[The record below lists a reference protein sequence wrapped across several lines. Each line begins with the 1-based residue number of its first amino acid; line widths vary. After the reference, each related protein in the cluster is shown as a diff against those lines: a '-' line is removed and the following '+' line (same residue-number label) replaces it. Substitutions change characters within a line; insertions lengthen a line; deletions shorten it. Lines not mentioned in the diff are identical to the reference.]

1 MPLLIFINE
10 LHCLIGYNFI
20 KKRKTMNYPKFYDS
34 IKPIIFKDNL
44 SDMLGAFEDGI
55 IEYTY
60 LDVVKA
66 AGHSCPTV
74 AGSYL
79 LVQKAMDE
87 LYIGDR
93 IPIRGEI
100 EVFLKDDIK
109 EGVTGVMANIFSHLT
124 GATDQSGFKGL
135 RFNRTGLL
143 HFNQKFN
150 GDFKFKR
157 IDSGREV
164 RLNYDQALVKS
175 KPQIIEL
182 MLLVEKKMA
191 TPEQLNEFKILWQ
204 KRVEEIF
211 NNADKVISVVD

>member
-1 MPLLIFINE
+1 MNTNP
-10 LHCLIGYNFI
+10 LIGYNFI
-20 KKRKTMNYPKFYDS
+20 KKRETMNYPKFYND

-44 SDMLGAFEDGI
+44 AHMLGAFEDGI
-55 IEYTY
+55 IEFHY

-74 AGSYL
+74 AGAYL
-79 LVQKAMDE
+79 LIQKAMDE

-93 IPIRGEI
+93 IPVRGDI

-124 GATDQSGFKGL
+124 GATDLSGFKGL

-157 IDSGREV
+157 IDSNREV
-164 RLNYDQALVKS
+164 RLNYDQSIIKS
-175 KPQIIEL
+175 NPEVIEL

-191 TPEQLNEFKILWQ
+191 TPQQLAEFKVLWQ
-204 KRVEEIF
+204 QRVEDIF
-211 NNADKVISVVD
+211 KNADKVISVVD